1 MPLHVDCFLSLN
13 SPWAHF
19 GAARLEAIVAR
30 AGVTLRAYP
39 VDFGAI
45 FAASGGLPLA
55 RRSPQ
60 RQAYRQM
67 EMSRW
72 RERLGIPLHIQPRH
86 APMDEAIPAA
96 CVIAARET
104 VDDASAVRLA
114 HRVLRA
120 LWEDELDPA
129 DEATLEVLIAD
140 AGLDPKALLAAGRE
154 ARWAER
160 RAGDSA
166 MALARGVFGAPS
178 YVVANE
184 IFWGQDRL
192 DFLERRLA
200 RG

>member
-1 MPLHVDCFLSLN
+1 
-13 SPWAHF
+13 
-19 GAARLEAIVAR
+19 
-30 AGVTLRAYP
+30 
-39 VDFGAI
+39 
-45 FAASGGLPLA
+45 
-55 RRSPQ
+55 
-60 RQAYRQM
+60 
-67 EMSRW
+67 
-72 RERLGIPLHIQPRH
+72 
-86 APMDEAIPAA
+86 MDEALPAA

-140 AGLDPKALLAAGRE
+140 VDLDPKALLAVGRE
-154 ARWAER
+154 AGWAER

-178 YVVANE
+178 YVVENE

-200 RG
+200 RS